1 METIVFQPSIFL
13 RCENV
18 SFRDGIPLPPLFPKA
33 NSTQLGTP
41 SKCPERGCHYQRGA
55 PPQEI
60 PHPTVGDGRS
70 STAGRCLF
78 EQWSNISEYISS
90 TSIFGDRFNK
100 WSNPKTKISGSQ
112 KNWNSLPY
120 TSLVVFRNGIL
131 PGFDQKSQ
139 GFDHPELRGSTVHG
153 DHRVVPHKLLN
164 RPPRYIC
171 KSSGGNFGN
180 KRLNLSPSKSRGK
193 VPIFCSLVFVG
204 R

>member
-1 METIVFQPSIFL
+1 MGGVQ
-13 RCENV
+13 
-18 SFRDGIPLPPLFPKA
+18 LPGVVCLNNEAISQNISP
-33 NSTQLGTP
+33 
-41 SKCPERGCHYQRGA
+41 A
-55 PPQEI
+55 PPSLVIVLTNDPILKPKYQVLKKTEI
-60 PHPTVGDGRS
+60 VSLH
-70 STAGRCLF
+70 
-78 EQWSNISEYISS
+78 
-90 TSIFGDRFNK
+90 IFGLFLEMGYCQVL
-100 WSNPKTKISGSQ
+100 TK
-112 KNWNSLPY
+112 
-120 TSLVVFRNGIL
+120 
-131 PGFDQKSQ
+131 KSQ